1 MEAFVVP
8 AQAIGQWSTGL
19 RQNAVV
25 LVVFGMGAMWVSR
38 CLERWIFA
46 NSIQWL
52 WHLAALGHAA
62 ESCLWSNRKY
72 LHNPMREGE
81 PAAARLNQSQPDSD
95 RLSLSFDFVPT
106 RSSSP
111 ALVNLVQ
118 GGWESLAIS
127 RGVL

>member
-1 MEAFVVP
+1 MHFYRRESGDTVVKGVDPNMLKWPWFLSGASEMEAFVVP

-52 WHLAALGHAA
+52 WHLAALGHPA

-81 PAAARLNQSQPDSD
+81 PAAARLNQS
-95 RLSLSFDFVPT
+95 
-106 RSSSP
+106 
-111 ALVNLVQ
+111 
-118 GGWESLAIS
+118 
-127 RGVL
+127 